1 MTTTQSPSVT
11 ALAVALA
18 KAQAAIAPAVKD
30 KTNPAFKSRYADLP
44 SVWDACRKPL
54 TDNGL
59 SIVQMPVDAA
69 EPGRVALTTILLHS
83 SGEYI
88 SSTVST
94 RLNKDDAQGIGSAL
108 TYLRR
113 YALSAVVGVVA
124 DEDDDGNAAS
134 RPQAREAQY
143 QPPVK
148 TVPVPPRQNNTDT
161 NNGADA
167 AEARRKFYERWSTPA
182 GTTWP
187 MVAAFLGIDKPEPS
201 TVDGWRE
208 VWRLT
213 KLAADALEAEA
224 ALAAEYDA
232 IEAAS

>member
-1 MTTTQSPSVT
+1 MTDRFKNYVSVAERVT
-11 ALAVALA
+11 SATPDIASIVTDAPVMLTDAMGYIRACVALKGGETATGTASFRLDLQGKSAQATNPLEDAETSAVGRALAFLGYSSSRSIASREDVIE
-18 KAQAAIAPAVKD
+18 AQRRA
-30 KTNPAFKSRYADLP
+30 
-44 SVWDACRKPL
+44 
-54 TDNGL
+54 
-59 SIVQMPVDAA
+59 DAA
-69 EPGRVALTTILLHS
+69 S
-83 SGEYI
+83 FS
-88 SSTVST
+88 
-94 RLNKDDAQGIGSAL
+94 
-108 TYLRR
+108 
-113 YALSAVVGVVA
+113 
-124 DEDDDGNAAS
+124 
-134 RPQAREAQY
+134 
-143 QPPVK
+143 PPVK